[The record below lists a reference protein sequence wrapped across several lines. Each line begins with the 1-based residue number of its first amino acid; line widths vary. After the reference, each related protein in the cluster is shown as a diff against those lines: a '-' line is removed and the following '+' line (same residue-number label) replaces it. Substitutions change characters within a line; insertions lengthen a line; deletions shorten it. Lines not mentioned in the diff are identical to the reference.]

1 MSIKIDKNKR
11 EICISLNKKFY
22 DTKAVKESLA
32 DFKGIC
38 EGKIKEDRCL
48 INIIL
53 KPKEKNMLNIIG
65 YEFCNYALGLMK
77 NKMLV

>member
-32 DFKGIC
+32 DFKEVC
-38 EGKIKEDRCL
+38 EGKIKEDKYA
-48 INIIL
+48 INIVL
-53 KPKEKNMLNIIG
+53 KPKEKDMLSVLG